1 MKLSQMSTDGA
12 LDALCQIAPFV
23 ADIATDPEIRAE
35 LSAGIDASKGNTLA
49 ERFAL
54 MAEKLSKV
62 IPLFLKNRRES
73 IFGIL
78 AVLNETDVESIA
90 KQNIMQTMK
99 QIRDIVK
106 DKELLD
112 FFQSCTSMEGSE

>member
-12 LDALCQIAPFV
+12 LDALCQIAPLV
-23 ADIATDPEIRAE
+23 ADIVTDPEIRAE
-35 LSAGIDASKGNTLA
+35 LSAGLDASKGNTLA

-54 MAEKLSKV
+54 TAEKLSNV

-78 AVLNETDVESIA
+78 AVLNETDVERIA